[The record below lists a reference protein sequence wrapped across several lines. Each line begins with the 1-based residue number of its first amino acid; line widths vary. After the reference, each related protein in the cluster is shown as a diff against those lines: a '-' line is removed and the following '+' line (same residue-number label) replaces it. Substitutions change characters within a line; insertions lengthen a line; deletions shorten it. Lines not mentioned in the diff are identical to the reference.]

1 MATAFPHV
9 QRGSTAAM
17 AFAKQRPALP
27 VSAHAPN
34 AAAGTQSHTSKTMAV
49 SFAVLTNTLGME
61 SYALIG
67 LMPITPYRLTVGKAG
82 SLVPMDHVYQLENH
96 APHEK
101 I

>member
-1 MATAFPHV
+1 VFRLAR
-9 QRGSTAAM
+9 RGSTAAT
-17 AFAKQRPALP
+17 AL
-27 VSAHAPN
+27 VRQAHAHPAGAHVPP
-34 AAAGTQSHTSKTMAV
+34 AAADTPLHTSKTMAV
-49 SFAVLTNTLGME
+49 SSAVLTNTLGME